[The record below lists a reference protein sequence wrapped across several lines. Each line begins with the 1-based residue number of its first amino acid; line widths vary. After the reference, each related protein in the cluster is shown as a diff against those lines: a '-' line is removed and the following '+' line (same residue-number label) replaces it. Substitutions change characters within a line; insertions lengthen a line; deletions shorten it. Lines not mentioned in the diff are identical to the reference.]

1 MDSVLNTEDFDLT
14 SPTFSYLLP
23 GRREVKNVNCSL
35 WSKEPAKKS
44 VLSKPAQAKTVSKNK
59 VAKRKRIVSEG
70 SSDEDFVPAAAVSPV
85 AAKNNAKKQE
95 QTTILDSSPEILIS
109 DSD

>member
-1 MDSVLNTEDFDLT
+1 M
-14 SPTFSYLLP
+14 
-23 GRREVKNVNCSL
+23 KNVTCSL
-35 WSKEPAKKS
+35 WSKEEPAKKND
-44 VLSKPAQAKTVSKNK
+44 LSKPAQSKTVSQKKK

-70 SSDEDFVPAAAVSPV
+70 SSDEDFVPTAPSPV
-85 AAKNNAKKQE
+85 AAKNNAKKQ

>member
-1 MDSVLNTEDFDLT
+1 MRNGFDVPYL
-14 SPTFSYLLP
+14 TFSYLLP
-23 GRREVKNVNCSL
+23 GRREVKNVTCSL

-44 VLSKPAQAKTVSKNK
+44 GLSKPAQSKTAVSQTKK

-70 SSDEDFVPAAAVSPV
+70 SSDEDFVPAASPV
-85 AAKNNAKKQE
+85 VGQNNRKKQQ
-95 QTTILDSSPEILIS
+95 QTAILDSSPEILIS

>member
-1 MDSVLNTEDFDLT
+1 
-14 SPTFSYLLP
+14 
-23 GRREVKNVNCSL
+23 VKNVTCSL

-44 VLSKPAQAKTVSKNK
+44 GLSKPAQSKTVSQTKK

-70 SSDEDFVPAAAVSPV
+70 SSDEDFVPAASPV
-85 AAKNNAKKQE
+85 VGHSNRKKQ
-95 QTTILDSSPEILIS
+95 QTAILDSSPEILIS